1 MSTPVL
7 KILKNG
13 ETKIDST
20 DIWRFSFHS
29 GYPTFKINNSGSH
42 NITIPAGGDEAY
54 YDIVHNL
61 NTEPIYFPYILKGTT
76 SKYVPGY
83 LPISGTMVAG
93 EYESSTDVSYYAIL
107 TNANTLRIGVYLPY
121 DYALG
126 NETFTVY
133 WTIMEDEY

>member
-1 MSTPVL
+1 MPEIR
-7 KILKNG
+7 ILKSG
-13 ETKIDST
+13 ETDIDST

-29 GYPTFKINNSGSH
+29 KYPTFKINNSGSH
-42 NITIPAGGDEAY
+42 NITILAGQDEAY

-83 LPISGTMVAG
+83 LPISGTTVQG
-93 EYESSTDVSYYAIL
+93 ESDIADVSYYAVLI
-107 TNANTLRIGVYLPY
+107 NANTLRIGVYLPY